1 MAPLLVYRSL
11 REASDWMLNYYSEI
25 GVLGQ
30 ENIPREGPL
39 LMLVYSQTWTEGT
52 ALNPGTMLTIA
63 LLFSVACHHNEV
75 VDIGAL
81 CACGCLKPMLK
92 MNGACILWIGQLAN
106 HVCFK

>member
-52 ALNPGTMLTIA
+52 ALNPETMLT
-63 LLFSVACHHNEV
+63 LLCCSVWHA
-75 VDIGAL
+75 ITTR
-81 CACGCLKPMLK
+81 
-92 MNGACILWIGQLAN
+92 LWILALY
-106 HVCFK
+106 VRAVA